1 MRYELSCILSILGL
15 CLGANAQAITAHDCL
30 FNWAEASF
38 PDYFNPAGAASQT
51 VAPFYFR
58 YYAQSKAYLGVSE
71 QDAHLY
77 YLGPLSQ
84 NNPADLQVVSGWL
97 QLAGC
102 SDATPIAWTQNLKL
116 EAVAATTV
124 GGTSYASSSKLS
136 VSWSAPTGT
145 STDYYA
151 VTLTDSVNGDK
162 IEASSTST
170 SVQVGGAK
178 AGTAYVAT
186 VLACTGT
193 APNGQCRSSSVSAAS
208 VSASTADEVWQLQ
221 GTGNGYANAT
231 RVVSDGSTLPWAMRY
246 GVDASASL
254 VGKTRFYYKAIKTG
268 AAGVGIAT
276 SAGTSASINNLS
288 AYGVEASGLWQ
299 TCASPDKPS
308 QCTSGDL
315 TIMAIQALPLTS
327 DKVQLYFEAFDAS
340 DTSATTRIYSLDSQ
354 DGLIGLDFNRGSGS
368 SCGGLGSRDYAAG
381 GNCEPTLQINA
392 GTGSAAASSGLSK
405 ARQLKVGYPT
415 LTHWRWDGAVGSFMV
430 ITAADACGKT
440 SNGLFLAQLESSGWA
455 IAKTAAGCAAPLV
468 EKGHGPVP
476 VHLGGVRY
484 KLYFEDETNGH
495 SGKPLRLMYAN
506 GALSGDASRIDFA
519 DWEAATQARQVTFL
533 WPDGTPL
540 SAEDE
545 SGLGDHMVLLP
556 NDDLA
561 TQYMYLNL
569 GGFDNANWNKASAGL
584 GMAVLVNP

>member
-1 MRYELSCILSILGL
+1 MRCLLSLMFSALGFST
-15 CLGANAQAITAHDCL
+15 AMAAQAITTHDCL
-30 FNWAEASF
+30 FNWAEVSY
-38 PDYFNPAGAASQT
+38 PDFFKPAGASSQT
-51 VAPFYFR
+51 LAPFYFR
-58 YYAQSKAYLGVSE
+58 YYAQSNAYLGVSE

-84 NNPADLQVVSGWL
+84 NSLADLQAVSGWL

-102 SDATPIAWTQNLKL
+102 TDPSPIAWTQNLKL
-116 EAVAATTV
+116 EPVAATTV
-124 GGTSYASSSKLS
+124 GGSSYASSSKLL
-136 VSWSAPTGT
+136 VSWSAPSGVA
-145 STDYYA
+145 TDYYA
-151 VTLTDSVNGDK
+151 ITLTDSVNGDK
-162 IEASSTST
+162 LDATSTTT
-170 SVQVGGAK
+170 SVQVAGAK
-178 AGTAYVAT
+178 AGTRYSAA
-186 VLACTGT
+186 VLACTGS
-193 APNGQCRSSSVSAAS
+193 APNVQCRATNVSAAS

-231 RVVSDGSTLPWAMRY
+231 RVVSDGSTLSWAMRY
-246 GVDASASL
+246 GVGASASL
-254 VGKTRFYYKAIKTG
+254 LGKTRFYYKAIKTG

-276 SAGTSASINNLS
+276 SAGTSTSINNLS

-308 QCTSGDL
+308 QCASGDL

-368 SCGGLGSRDYAAG
+368 SCGGLGSHDYAAG

-415 LTHWRWDGAVGSFMV
+415 LTNWRWDGAIGSFMV

-440 SNGLFLAQLESSGWA
+440 SNGLFLAQLESSGWNV
-455 IAKTAAGCAAPLV
+455 AKTAAGCAAPLV
-468 EKGHGPVP
+468 EEGHGPVP

-506 GALSGDASRIDFA
+506 GALSGDTGRIDFA

-533 WPDGTPL
+533 WPDGTPV
-540 SAEDE
+540 STEDE